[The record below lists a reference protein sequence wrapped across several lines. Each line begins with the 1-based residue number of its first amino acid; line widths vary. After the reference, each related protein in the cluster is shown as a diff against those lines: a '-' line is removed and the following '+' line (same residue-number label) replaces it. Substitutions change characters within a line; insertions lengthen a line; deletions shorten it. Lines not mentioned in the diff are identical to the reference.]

1 MFTCAQHSL
10 VSIGSVSPL
19 FSCWIWE
26 LLGMFFLFFFLFGTK
41 YSNRRLCYCFVFVV
55 VNNFCSVFF
64 SNIEKSLLEVDE
76 PRLKVW
82 FSFFVVL
89 VSDLWSEILYARVE
103 RSRVL
108 ISNDDI
114 ISFKKIRFLSNVIDL
129 DKKM

>member
-10 VSIGSVSPL
+10 VSIGSR
-19 FSCWIWE
+19 FSLVGFENCW
-26 LLGMFFLFFFLFGTK
+26 GCFFFFFSFGTK

-82 FSFFVVL
+82 FLFFVVL

-108 ISNDDI
+108 ISNDHI